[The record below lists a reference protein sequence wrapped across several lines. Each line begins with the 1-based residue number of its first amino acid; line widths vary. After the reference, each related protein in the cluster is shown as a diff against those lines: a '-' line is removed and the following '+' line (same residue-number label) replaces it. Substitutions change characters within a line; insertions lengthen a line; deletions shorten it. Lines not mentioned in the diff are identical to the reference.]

1 MSTADAAKKAT
12 ALEPKLKS
20 KAFLGGAAP
29 NDEDKK
35 AFTDLLGDGNDGLQ
49 AWVGRMGTKAIVTK
63 KAAEIE
69 GTLKGKPFLGG
80 NTPSAEDVKAFQE
93 LLGGGNTA
101 LYRWVRNIAS
111 YTGEQR
117 KAFGAPAKGK
127 TTTYSLPAGKEAA
140 APKAVQEVK
149 AAPKAEPAPKAAPAA
164 DSDDE
169 DLFGETTPEQQAA
182 LDKRK
187 ADIAMAMAKKAK
199 QPEIIA
205 KSNIVL
211 DIKPWDDTTDLEA
224 LNLKLRAIEKD
235 GLLWGAYRL
244 TPIAFGIKK
253 LSIMIV
259 IEDDKISSDD
269 LEDMIMAFDEEVQS
283 MDVASWVKV

>member
-1 MSTADAAKKAT
+1 MSTADSTKKAT
-12 ALEPKLKS
+12 ALE
-20 KAFLGGAAP
+20 A
-29 NDEDKK
+29 
-35 AFTDLLGDGNDGLQ
+35 
-49 AWVGRMGTKAIVTK
+49 
-63 KAAEIE
+63 
-69 GTLKGKPFLGG
+69 TLKGKSFAGG

-140 APKAVQEVK
+140 APKPAAQEAKPVAAPKQEVK
-149 AAPKAEPAPKAAPAA
+149 AASPKAAPKAVPVSEEKI

-169 DLFGETTPEQQAA
+169 DLFAEVTPEQQAA

-224 LNLKLRAIEKD
+224 LQLKLRAIEKD

>member
-1 MSTADAAKKAT
+1 MSTADSAKKAT
-12 ALEPKLKS
+12 ALE
-20 KAFLGGAAP
+20 A
-29 NDEDKK
+29 
-35 AFTDLLGDGNDGLQ
+35 
-49 AWVGRMGTKAIVTK
+49 
-63 KAAEIE
+63 
-69 GTLKGKPFLGG
+69 TLKGKAFLGG

-93 LLGGGNTA
+93 LLGSGNTA
-101 LYRWVRNIAS
+101 LYRFVRNIAS
-111 YTGEQR
+111 FTPEQR
-117 KAFGAPAKGK
+117 KAFGAAPKGK
-127 TTTYSLPAGKEAA
+127 TTTYSLLTAAPKEAKPAA
-140 APKAVQEVK
+140 APAKVE
-149 AAPKAEPAPKAAPAA
+149 APKAAPAPKAAAAPAPAA
-164 DSDDE
+164 DSDEE
-169 DLFGETTPEQQAA
+169 DLFAEVTPEQQAA

-224 LNLKLRAIEKD
+224 LNTKLRAIEKD